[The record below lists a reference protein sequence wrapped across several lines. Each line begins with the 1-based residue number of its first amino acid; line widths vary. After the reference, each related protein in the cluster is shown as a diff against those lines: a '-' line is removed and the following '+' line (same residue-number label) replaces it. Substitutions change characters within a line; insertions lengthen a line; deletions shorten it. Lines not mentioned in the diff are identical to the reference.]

1 VQAYNYKYI
10 WLSKDKIAKNNETI
24 HFILTNIKYQ
34 IPKSIS
40 QMKINESLKSNVGFG
55 LFNQY
60 KSQEISVTVV
70 SEIAVV

>member
-1 VQAYNYKYI
+1 
-10 WLSKDKIAKNNETI
+10 
-24 HFILTNIKYQ
+24 
-34 IPKSIS
+34 
-40 QMKINESLKSNVGFG
+40 MKINEFLKSNVGFG